1 VTRLIL
7 FGWLALASLVPQP
20 ADELTVL
27 FIGNSLTSVNDV
39 PGLVRRIGEA
49 DERRVRTWAVT
60 ADDFGLPQHWEDG
73 RAVRELAR
81 RRPAF
86 VVLQQGPSALPES
99 RVVLRDFAA
108 RFAKA
113 AGDAGAKPALY
124 MVWPSVQRSG
134 DFERVIE
141 SYTLAAKD
149 IGGVLLPAGAAW
161 REAWKSDPRLALY
174 SADGFHPSEKGSWLA
189 ALVIY
194 CGLTGRAPADVRLP
208 RGFPRPEG
216 IYRHG
221 AAAAMGRL
229 PAGIYS
235 GDDWRAR

>member
-1 VTRLIL
+1 VTRHFL
-7 FGWLALASLVPQP
+7 LALLVLASLVPQP
-20 ADELTVL
+20 ADDLTIL
-27 FIGNSLTSVNDV
+27 FVGNSLTSVNDV

-49 DERRVRTWAVT
+49 DGRRVRTWAVT

-99 RVVLRDFAA
+99 RVVLRESAA

-113 AGDAGAKPALY
+113 AEDAGAKPALY
-124 MVWPSVQRSG
+124 MVWPSVLRSG

-149 IGGVLLPAGAAW
+149 MGGILLPAGAAW
-161 REAWKSDPRLALY
+161 REAWKTDPKLALY
-174 SADGFHPSEKGSWLA
+174 GDDGFHPSEKGSWLA
-189 ALVIY
+189 ALVVY
-194 CGLTGRAPADVRLP
+194 CGLTGRSPADVRLP
-208 RGFPRPEG
+208 RDFPRPEE
-216 IYRHG
+216 IYRQSAAG
-221 AAAAMGRL
+221 ALALRN
-229 PAGIYS
+229 
-235 GDDWRAR
+235 